1 MGSLL
6 QGRSRQAKGSCD
18 SKEYQYYSSTCF
30 SIIARTRTILE
41 NLQSCLYVDFHSQSI
56 SSMDSRLK
64 GEHQDLRSQILE
76 HRRML
81 SEVQGRIGNVEET
94 MREQAKT
101 EEANHAAITSR
112 IDTLQDSV
120 LNLRTFGSQVLKHMC
135 TFPQSLQSQLRAIL
149 YSNWQMY
156 QVLLRLQQ
164 QVPQNP
170 TSLMESNIRF
180 EDALGDFKEL
190 PYEYFRHWE
199 V

>member
-1 MGSLL
+1 
-6 QGRSRQAKGSCD
+6 
-18 SKEYQYYSSTCF
+18 
-30 SIIARTRTILE
+30 
-41 NLQSCLYVDFHSQSI
+41 
-56 SSMDSRLK
+56 
-64 GEHQDLRSQILE
+64 
-76 HRRML
+76 ML
-81 SEVQGRIGNVEET
+81 SELQGRIGNVEET
-94 MREQAKT
+94 IREQAKT
-101 EEANHAAITSR
+101 EEANHEAITSR

-120 LNLRTFGSQVLKHMC
+120 LNLRTLGSQMLKHVC

-170 TSLMESNIRF
+170 TNLMESNIKF

>member
-1 MGSLL
+1 
-6 QGRSRQAKGSCD
+6 
-18 SKEYQYYSSTCF
+18 
-30 SIIARTRTILE
+30 
-41 NLQSCLYVDFHSQSI
+41 
-56 SSMDSRLK
+56 MDSRLK

-76 HRRML
+76 YRRML
-81 SEVQGRIGNVEET
+81 SEVQGRIGHVEEN

-101 EEANHAAITSR
+101 EEANHGAITSR
-112 IDTLQDSV
+112 IDTLQVSV
-120 LNLRTFGSQVLKHMC
+120 LNLRTLGSQMLKHVC
-135 TFPQSLQSQLRAIL
+135 TFPQSLQTQLRAIL

-170 TSLMESNIRF
+170 TNLMESNIKF